1 MALYENQ
8 NEVLSI
14 VFNATNSDNENWF
27 SANRVISSP
36 WTDLTTSFHQFFSI
50 PGDLALK
57 RYFYIA
63 GPYLT
68 CAGDSGWLLIGGDG
82 CSWENRFPAG
92 TIMYSKLTTSI
103 NMSDYGKLYTLMCHV
118 DANLKAKL
126 ARF

>member
-1 MALYENQ
+1 M
-8 NEVLSI
+8 
-14 VFNATNSDNENWF
+14 FNATNSNNENWF

-36 WTDLTTSFHQFFSI
+36 WTDLTTSVHQFFSI
-50 PGDLALK
+50 AGDSGLK

-63 GPYLT
+63 GPHGS
-68 CAGDSGWLLIGGDG
+68 CATDTGWLLFGGVV

-103 NMSDYGKLYTLMCHV
+103 NRNDYGKLYTLMCHV

>member
-36 WTDLTTSFHQFFSI
+36 WTDLATSYHQFFSI
-50 PGDLALK
+50 PGHSDLK

-63 GPYLT
+63 GPHGSCDT
-68 CAGDSGWLLIGGDG
+68 DSGWLLIGGVV
-82 CSWENRFPAG
+82 CSWENRFPSG

-103 NMSDYGKLYTLMCHV
+103 NRNDYGKLRALTCHV
-118 DANLKAKL
+118 MPIC
-126 ARF
+126 R